1 MLLLIF
7 SWERGLTMTNRTA
20 SPKEPKLDL
29 QLFSEGIAKVRA
41 GFLITPESLLERQ
54 ERFYNMPTSSGSDL
68 IMKTL
73 GAGSNIAALP
83 DSTKRVSNS
92 QIITVRESGK
102 KRQIVSKGNNT
113 ETIIEIGDIEKL
125 IGSNKAA
132 KKMFAF
138 ALIKMNEQAFDYK
151 SGSLYHDEI
160 GFSLQEL
167 VDIGYYS
174 SIRAARRGFLTAM
187 DTLTDLKLKAVVKR
201 GKKVTTTAPEDADGA
216 GILVMF
222 TGATVENNFCKVL
235 LNYKVNWAPLFQYFT
250 VLPKFAFQLGNKP
263 FDLLYTIFY
272 LARQNN
278 KQIKDKGY
286 FDIGFRTIQQR
297 LELPNEAD
305 TKEPTKHIR
314 QPIEDAVAAIEEQLA
329 AAGTAQEL
337 TITPV
342 FDVRGNIREY
352 LDNGYLRISLKG
364 MYAEPFIEGSTKQQK
379 AIEKCQKRQ
388 EAIVDKAIAAKIAK
402 KAE

>member
-1 MLLLIF
+1 MSNKTTASLKEPISNLQIF
-7 SWERGLTMTNRTA
+7 SESIARGA
-20 SPKEPKLDL
+20 SYN
-29 QLFSEGIAKVRA
+29 
-41 GFLITPESLLERQ
+41 ITPESIPERQ
-54 ERFYNMPTSSGSDL
+54 ARFYNLPTSSSSDWL
-68 IMKTL
+68 LKAL
-73 GAGSNIAALP
+73 GAGSRLAALP
-83 DSTKRVSNS
+83 DAQKRVSHS
-92 QIITVRESGK
+92 QSITIRASGN
-102 KRQIVSKGNNT
+102 KRQIIAKGNNT
-113 ETIIEIGDIEKL
+113 ETIIEIGDMEKL

-138 ALIKMNEQAFDYK
+138 ALIKMNEQAFDHK

-174 SIRAARRGFLTAM
+174 SIRAARRGFSTAM
-187 DTLTDLKLKAVVKR
+187 DTLTDLKLKAVVKI
-201 GKKVTTTAPEDADGA
+201 GKKKATTTAPEDADGA

-222 TGATVENNFCKVL
+222 TGATVENNFCKIL
-235 LNYKVNWAPLFQYFT
+235 LNYRVNWRPLFQYFT
-250 VLPKFAFQLGNKP
+250 ILPKFAFQLGNRS

-272 LARQNN
+272 LARQNS
-278 KQIKDKGY
+278 KQIKDKTY

-314 QPIEDAVAAIEEQLA
+314 QPIEDAVAAIEDALA
-329 AAGTAQEL
+329 AAGTAQDF

-342 FDVRGNIREY
+342 FDVRGNIKEY
-352 LDNGYLRISLKG
+352 LDNGYLRIALKG
-364 MYAEPFIEGSTKQQK
+364 LYAEPFIEGSTRQQK
-379 AIEKCQKRQ
+379 TIERYQKRQ
-388 EAIVDKAIAAKIAK
+388 EAIIDKAIAAKIAK